1 MEQGF
6 IDILKK
12 LVNEQG
18 SGALTDAKKC
28 KAFLA
33 DYTGS
38 EFRKERRFVTQAVEA
53 GAAKAIAG
61 AQDLAACKQ
70 AQVRELEE
78 EFGLSPAVAAEI
90 VNTLALVLRG
100 EEKEKNCCKYC
111 GKELLDEWQACPY
124 CGTAVKSKSIGPE
137 IHSEPENLGY
147 GVEPISP
154 EPVKPEPPKPEP
166 PKYEPAKQEPA
177 KQEPKKTGC
186 LPWLWC
192 IIIFVI
198 VFFWNDIMAF
208 LSSIF

>member
-12 LVNEQG
+12 LVKEQG
-18 SGALTDAKKC
+18 KEALTDAKKC

-38 EFRKERRFVTQAVEA
+38 EYKKERRFVTQAVEA

-70 AQVRELEE
+70 AQVRELEDE
-78 EFGLSPAVAAEI
+78 CGFSTAVAADI
-90 VNTLALVLRG
+90 VDALALVLRG

-111 GKELLDEWQACPY
+111 GKELLDEWQTCPY

-137 IHSEPENLGY
+137 IPSEPENVGY

-154 EPVKPEPPKPEP
+154 DPVKPEPPKPEP
-166 PKYEPAKQEPA
+166 PKYEPAKQEP
-177 KQEPKKTGC
+177 KKSGMEMLGAVIFWVLFTC
-186 LPWLWC
+186 LIGVVVW
-192 IIIFVI
+192 FV
-198 VFFWNDIMAF
+198 VDIW
-208 LSSIF
+208 